1 MIIAK
6 YPKSQNAKIAGQ
18 KIGSIKKSHLQD
30 GKWLPAELAHALIF

>member
-6 YPKSQNAKIAGQ
+6 YPKSQNAKIAA
-18 KIGSIKKSHLQD
+18 KKTRLNKKSHLQD